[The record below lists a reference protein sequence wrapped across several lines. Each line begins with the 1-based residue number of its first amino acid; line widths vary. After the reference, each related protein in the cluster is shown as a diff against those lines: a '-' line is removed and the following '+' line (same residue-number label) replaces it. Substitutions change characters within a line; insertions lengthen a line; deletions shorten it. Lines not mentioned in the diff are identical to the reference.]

1 MEWKKF
7 KDTVFALAKKKG
19 FDEAEIYYSSGSE
32 FQLSSLRGEIDS
44 YNDATSIGVY
54 FRGLKSGKIGAAFA
68 EELTDETASMIV
80 DEAFENYSIASGK
93 DVYFLHDGSGE
104 YPLFEGFSGA
114 FSAQPVEEK
123 IERVIA
129 LERSALE
136 YDKRIIMAPTC
147 RLGDSRSE
155 VFIVNTLGLDRHYS
169 SDGGVAVV
177 VALAGEG
184 NSKKT
189 GFTFTIAREPGDI
202 DVSALGKEAS
212 KRAIDQLGAG
222 RVKSGKYRVLFR
234 NDMFGQLF
242 ATFTSMYSAENV
254 QKGLS
259 IIADKEGTKIASELL
274 TVYDDPLLPI
284 SPNSRPFDDEG
295 VPTVKKTLVEK
306 GLLKTFLYDLKTAA
320 KAGTKSTGNA
330 IKSSYRSKPS
340 ISMINTVV
348 KPGEKSF
355 NTLVGE
361 LDEGIVV
368 TELTGLHS
376 GANPIS
382 GEFSLGASGFY
393 VKNGSIVNPVEQFTI
408 SSSILKVYNSIV
420 AVGSDAMPSIF
431 RVSSPSVMVSE
442 IDVASE

>member
-68 EELTDETASMIV
+68 EELTDETASMLV
-80 DEAFENYSIASGK
+80 DEAFENYSIASGN

-189 GFTFTIAREPGDI
+189 GFTFTIAR
-202 DVSALGKEAS
+202 
-212 KRAIDQLGAG
+212 
-222 RVKSGKYRVLFR
+222 
-234 NDMFGQLF
+234 
-242 ATFTSMYSAENV
+242 
-254 QKGLS
+254 
-259 IIADKEGTKIASELL
+259 
-274 TVYDDPLLPI
+274 
-284 SPNSRPFDDEG
+284 
-295 VPTVKKTLVEK
+295 
-306 GLLKTFLYDLKTAA
+306 
-320 KAGTKSTGNA
+320 
-330 IKSSYRSKPS
+330 
-340 ISMINTVV
+340 
-348 KPGEKSF
+348 
-355 NTLVGE
+355 
-361 LDEGIVV
+361 
-368 TELTGLHS
+368 
-376 GANPIS
+376 
-382 GEFSLGASGFY
+382 
-393 VKNGSIVNPVEQFTI
+393 
-408 SSSILKVYNSIV
+408 
-420 AVGSDAMPSIF
+420 
-431 RVSSPSVMVSE
+431 
-442 IDVASE
+442 

>member
-1 MEWKKF
+1 MEKF

-68 EELTDETASMIV
+68 EELTDETASMLV
-80 DEAFENYSIASGK
+80 DEAFENYSIASGRTCTFTTGRG
-93 DVYFLHDGSGE
+93 V
-104 YPLFEGFSGA
+104 PMFEGFSGA

-212 KRAIDQLGAG
+212 RAIDQPEPEGQERKVQGAVQKRYVRPALRDLHEYVFGRERSKRALHNRGQRRYEDRLGTAHRLRRSPPADQPEQPALRRRGRTDGEEDAG
-222 RVKSGKYRVLFR
+222 REGPSENLPLRPEDGRQSR
-234 NDMFGQLF
+234 NQIHRQRYQVELQVEAFDLH
-242 ATFTSMYSAENV
+242 
-254 QKGLS
+254 
-259 IIADKEGTKIASELL
+259 DKH
-274 TVYDDPLLPI
+274 
-284 SPNSRPFDDEG
+284 R
-295 VPTVKKTLVEK
+295 
-306 GLLKTFLYDLKTAA
+306 
-320 KAGTKSTGNA
+320 
-330 IKSSYRSKPS
+330 R
-340 ISMINTVV
+340 
-348 KPGEKSF
+348 
-355 NTLVGE
+355 
-361 LDEGIVV
+361 
-368 TELTGLHS
+368 
-376 GANPIS
+376 
-382 GEFSLGASGFY
+382 
-393 VKNGSIVNPVEQFTI
+393 
-408 SSSILKVYNSIV
+408 
-420 AVGSDAMPSIF
+420 
-431 RVSSPSVMVSE
+431 
-442 IDVASE
+442 